1 MSKLFGSVGVTGLPS
16 VREGDADSACC
27 LWFCLVMYVCPFFPL
42 VFGMGFGF
50 WFGRF
55 LGHSVYS
62 IFEKTG
68 GHVINRCL
76 QTHVPF
82 RG

>member
-1 MSKLFGSVGVTGLPS
+1 MSMQPYKRALKKDEKSCRQRLSENQFSVDLYKIVPVESLYQ
-16 VREGDADSACC
+16 D
-27 LWFCLVMYVCPFFPL
+27 
-42 VFGMGFGF
+42 
-50 WFGRF
+50 
-55 LGHSVYS
+55 HSVYS